1 MNTINY
7 YMIILE
13 EDEYYCPSSSFHNE
27 RTLSNRIVR
36 LVNAH
41 CKLFKNTFI
50 IRSDKDNK
58 YWVDKITEMKCDK
71 NTSFMILNIEIVNY
85 RNMIGGLI
93 GQSKWNWIDEEKS
106 LRFL

>member
-1 MNTINY
+1 MTTLNY

-41 CKLFKNTFI
+41 CKLFKNTFV

-58 YWVDKITEMKCDK
+58 YWQEKISEMRCDK
-71 NTSFMILNIEIVNY
+71 NKGFLVISIDIMDY
-85 RNMIGGLI
+85 QRNIGGSLVT
-93 GQSKWNWIDEEKS
+93 GKWDWLKEEKQ